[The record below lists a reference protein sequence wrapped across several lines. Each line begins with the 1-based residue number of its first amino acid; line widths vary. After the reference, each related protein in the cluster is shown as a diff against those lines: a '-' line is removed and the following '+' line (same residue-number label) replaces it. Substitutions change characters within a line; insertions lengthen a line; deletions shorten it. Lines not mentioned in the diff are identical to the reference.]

1 MEALRRNVAEL
12 TERMARLD
20 VAASRALGH
29 NDAVRALM
37 VSVIETHPDLDALEA
52 SLQVHRPKHPAL
64 NEAHG
69 RELLRTLELFEAVLE
84 GERHRRTQG
93 R

>member
-20 VAASRALGH
+20 VVTSRALGH
-29 NDAVRALM
+29 NDAVQTLM

-52 SLQVHRPKHPAL
+52 SLQVHRPSHPTI
-64 NEAHG
+64 NEAHA
-69 RELLRTLELFEAVLE
+69 RELVRTLDLFEAVIE
-84 GERHRRTQG
+84 RERHRRTG

>member
-20 VAASRALGH
+20 VATSRALGH
-29 NDAVRALM
+29 NDAVQTLM

-52 SLQVHRPKHPAL
+52 SLDAHRPKHPTL
-64 NEAHG
+64 NEAHA
-69 RELLRTLELFEAVLE
+69 RELLRTLDLFEAVIDR
-84 GERHRRTQG
+84 ERLRRSD